1 MPYCCNPLTV
11 AKGSKLR
18 LILDLRHV
26 NKYVRYCPIKY
37 EDWGLLEQV
46 VQPGDYFISFDLTA
60 GYHHVSIL
68 PDHRKYLS
76 FSYPNGNL
84 KKFYVFKQMPF
95 GLSCACYLFTKL
107 MRPLVK
113 LWRSKGIR
121 SFIYIDDGIGAAT
134 SLRDAEI
141 MSHDM
146 KRDLQFAGFLINQTK
161 SNWDLAQHLSWLGF
175 EFDSNSMVLQ
185 AKDRKICKLI
195 EQCAGL
201 LQARR
206 VSPRQVAA
214 VVGQLLAMQRAVGPE
229 VRIRTRYLH
238 FWIDDALNQQLPGA
252 DPEAAGTTSGLK
264 RRHSSNV
271 TPPDGSKHRRLEDS
285 RNSCT
290 PQNTTG
296 KQTLL
301 FEQIMWRSPSSAEEA
316 STKAMLATAYAEAAV
331 PQKEVTG
338 ALINANAYVEAVAP
352 QKEVAGALINAK
364 AYVQA
369 VAPQKE
375 VAGALINAKAYVQA
389 VAPQKEVAGALINAN
404 AYVQAVA
411 PHKEVAGALINASAY
426 IEGSCTS
433 ERGRE
438 SVD

>member
-1 MPYCCNPLTV
+1 
-11 AKGSKLR
+11 
-18 LILDLRHV
+18 
-26 NKYVRYCPIKY
+26 
-37 EDWGLLEQV
+37 
-46 VQPGDYFISFDLTA
+46 
-60 GYHHVSIL
+60 
-68 PDHRKYLS
+68 
-76 FSYPNGNL
+76 
-84 KKFYVFKQMPF
+84 
-95 GLSCACYLFTKL
+95 

-113 LWRSKGIR
+113 QWRSKGIR
-121 SFIYIDDGIGAAT
+121 SFIYIDDGIGAET
-134 SLRDAEI
+134 SLRDAEV

-161 SNWDLAQHLSWLGF
+161 SNWDPAQHLSWLGF

-185 AKDRKICKLI
+185 AKDQNICKLI

-252 DPEAAGTTSGLK
+252 DPEAAGMTSGLK
-264 RRHSSNV
+264 RRHIANV
-271 TPPDGSKHRRLEDS
+271 GLPDGSKHRRLEDS
-285 RNSCT
+285 RNSFT

-301 FEQIMWRSPSSAEEA
+301 FEQIMWRGPSSAEEA
-316 STKAMLATAYAEAAV
+316 STRVMLVTAYAVAVVPQKEAAGALINADAYAEAVAPHKEVAGALIIANAHVAAV
-331 PQKEVTG
+331 TVAPQKEVAG

-352 QKEVAGALINAK
+352 QKE
-364 AYVQA
+364 
-369 VAPQKE
+369 
-375 VAGALINAKAYVQA
+375 
-389 VAPQKEVAGALINAN
+389 
-404 AYVQAVA
+404 
-411 PHKEVAGALINASAY
+411 
-426 IEGSCTS
+426 
-433 ERGRE
+433 RGRG